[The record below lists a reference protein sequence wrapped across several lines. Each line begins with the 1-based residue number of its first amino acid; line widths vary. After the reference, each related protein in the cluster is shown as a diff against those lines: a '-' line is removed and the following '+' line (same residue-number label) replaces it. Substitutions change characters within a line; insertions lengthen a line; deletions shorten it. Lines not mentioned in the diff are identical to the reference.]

1 MKPLKDRVIIKPIL
15 VDRTAGGLYL
25 PDTVLEQPIAK
36 GIVIA
41 INSTN
46 KLGISKDDVVI
57 YQKFSGQSIGQD
69 DYLLVSENDIL
80 AIVDDSE
87 INS

>member
-15 VDRTAGGLYL
+15 EDRTAGGLYL

-36 GIVIA
+36 GIVVA

-57 YQKFSGQSIGQD
+57 YQKFSGQSIGQEN
-69 DYLLVSENDIL
+69 LLVSENDIL